1 MSEASDSEAS
11 EAAATTPATSATGQ
25 AVVVAAKPNRLYQV
39 AAWIAI
45 VAGTLF
51 IVGAVFCTGLLLGR
65 HGEGSGCF
73 GHHRHGG
80 PGMMMQPGGPM
91 GPMGPMQ
98 HPGGPMGPMQHPGD
112 VDQGGSPDHPR
123 SAPPGAPGPSVQP
136 TAPNR

>member
-98 HPGGPMGPMQHPGD
+98 HPGD

-123 SAPPGAPGPSVQP
+123 SAPPGAPGPSEP
-136 TAPNR
+136 PEAGGRG